1 MTVFESL
8 LNNTFAVERRTR
20 THDGQGGFTVGYSS
34 VDANVEGRIRP
45 ATSAERQIAAAEGRD
60 VSHVLY
66 VVDGEDIERGD
77 RVTCGDLVVEVLA
90 IREPSLADH
99 HLEIDCLERQVEE
112 TG

>member
-1 MTVFESL
+1 MRVLVTGSKGLVGTL

-45 ATSAERQIAAAEGRD
+45 AAEGRD